1 MPARRLR
8 TLLTLAGVTLAYFV
22 AGRIG
27 LAVAFVNQSASAVWP
42 ASGVAVTA
50 TVLMGPMALP
60 AVAIGAFL
68 VNFTTSGH
76 VLASVFIAL
85 GNTLECIAATALIRG
100 SGRRVAFDR
109 AADILR
115 FAVSALIAATI
126 AATVGT
132 ATLEVVDLASAAS
145 AYMIW
150 LTWWLGD
157 ATGIVMLVPMCVL
170 WAVPRPR
177 TERAQ
182 AEELALVASVVVVL
196 VAVFG
201 IAQARIRDLP
211 YAFFMVPLLLW
222 SAFRFG
228 TRATAM
234 LAVIEWIIAT
244 YRVLNNYGP
253 ISFRDPVIS
262 LVLVQT
268 LVALFGVLMLS
279 VAAEVSR
286 ARRAELELHAF
297 NETLERRVA
306 ERTEELTREHD
317 RFVEAQAVAHV
328 GSWEWDVVTDR
339 LWWSAEM
346 CRVFGVTDPPANY
359 EDYLLVVHPDDR
371 GLTDAEVRR
380 AAEERRPFA
389 FEQRIVR
396 PDGEVRVLQARGR
409 GEFDSSNRLV
419 RMIGI
424 GHDITEQKHAEEE
437 RAQLIHEQAARRE
450 AEEQNQAKDAF
461 LATLSHELRT
471 PLNAALGWTH
481 ILRRSI
487 GDGPGARAV
496 QTVYRN
502 LLLQAQL
509 VSDILDVS
517 RIAKGRLPLEIE
529 TVDLGPVVESA
540 IDMVREPA
548 SARQVAIDVRT
559 SGAPLVTGDSR
570 RLQQV
575 VWNLLSNAVKFAAER
590 GRVVVSIVETD
601 CVELTVEDDGPGIAP
616 EFLPH
621 VFEQFRQADGSVTRE
636 HGGLGLGL
644 AIAHHI
650 VELHHGTIAVSNR
663 SEGGA
668 VFVVRLP
675 RAGMPAVDANA
686 EGVRDQLSLG
696 ARTSTGMLSGP
707 RH

>member
-1 MPARRLR
+1 
-8 TLLTLAGVTLAYFV
+8 V

-27 LAVAFVNQSASAVWP
+27 LGLAFVNQSASAVWP

-50 TVLMGPMALP
+50 TVLIGPVALP

-68 VNFTTSGH
+68 VNVTTSGH
-76 VLASVFIAL
+76 FLASAFIAL
-85 GNTLECIAATALIRG
+85 GNTLECIAAAALIRG
-100 SGRRVAFDR
+100 SGRRVALDR

-115 FAVSALIAATI
+115 FSVSAMIAATI
-126 AATVGT
+126 AASVGT
-132 ATLEVVDLASAAS
+132 LALQVFDLATSGS

-157 ATGIVMLVPMCVL
+157 ATGIVLLVPMCVL
-170 WAVPRPR
+170 WAAPRPR
-177 TERAQ
+177 TERAR
-182 AEELALVASVVVVL
+182 AEEIALVASVLIVL
-196 VAVFG
+196 FAVFG
-201 IAQARIRDLP
+201 ISEARLRDLP
-211 YAFFMVPLLLW
+211 YAFFMVPILLW

-228 TRATAM
+228 TRATAT
-234 LAVIEWIIAT
+234 LAVIVSIIAT
-244 YRVLNNYGP
+244 YRALHNFGP
-253 ISFRDPVIS
+253 VSFGDPVVS
-262 LVLVQT
+262 LVVVQT

-279 VAAEVSR
+279 VSAEVTM
-286 ARRAELELHAF
+286 ARRSELEIRAL

-328 GSWEWDVVTDR
+328 GSWEWDVVADT

-346 CRVFGVTDPPANY
+346 CRVFGMTRAPANY
-359 EDYLLVVHPDDR
+359 QDYLLVVHPDDR
-371 GLTDAEVRR
+371 ELTDAEVRR

-409 GEFDSSNRLV
+409 AEFDASNRLV
-419 RMIGI
+419 RMMGI
-424 GHDITEQKHAEEE
+424 GHDITEQKQAEEE
-437 RAQLIHEQAARRE
+437 RAQLSHEQAARRE

-517 RIAKGRLPLEIE
+517 RIANGRLPLEIE
-529 TVDLGPVVESA
+529 TVDLGPVVDSA

-548 SARQVAIDVRT
+548 NAKQVTIDVHS

-590 GRVVVSIVETD
+590 GRVAVSIAETA

-650 VELHHGTIAVSNR
+650 VQLHHGTIAVSNR
-663 SEGGA
+663 PEGGA

-675 RAGMPAVDANA
+675 RAGMAAVGGNEQEPAAPY
-686 EGVRDQLSLG
+686 E
-696 ARTSTGMLSGP
+696 STVPASEQAL
-707 RH
+707 

>member
-8 TLLTLAGVTLAYFV
+8 TLLALAGVTLVYFV

-27 LAVAFVNQSASAVWP
+27 LALAFVNQSASAVWP

-50 TVLMGPMALP
+50 AVLMGPAALP
-60 AVAIGAFL
+60 AVAIGAFF
-68 VNFTTSGH
+68 VNFSTSGH
-76 VLASVFIAL
+76 LLGSVFIAL
-85 GNTLECIAATALIRG
+85 GNTLECVAAAALTRRLGRG
-100 SGRRVAFDR
+100 IVLER

-115 FAVSALIAATI
+115 FAVSALIASTI
-126 AATVGT
+126 AASIGT
-132 ATLEVVDLASAAS
+132 ATLEVLGRASSASAA
-145 AYMIW
+145 MVW

-157 ATGIVMLVPMCVL
+157 ATGIVILVPACAL
-170 WAVPRPR
+170 WAVPLPR
-177 TERAQ
+177 TQRAR
-182 AEELALVASVVVVL
+182 AEELALVASAMIIL
-196 VAVFG
+196 VGVFG
-201 IAQARIRDLP
+201 TTDPRIRDLP
-211 YAFFMVPLLLW
+211 YAFFMAPILLW
-222 SAFRFG
+222 SALRFR
-228 TRATAM
+228 TRTTAA
-234 LAVIEWIIAT
+234 LAVIESIIAT
-244 YRVLNNYGP
+244 YRVLHNEGP
-253 ISFRDPVIS
+253 VSFGDPVVS
-262 LVLVQT
+262 LVVVQT
-268 LVALFGVLMLS
+268 MVALFSVLMLS
-279 VAAEVSR
+279 VAAEVSM
-286 ARRAELELHAF
+286 ARRTELQIHAL

-328 GSWEWDVVTDR
+328 GSWEWDVVADT

-346 CRVFGVTDPPANY
+346 CRIFGVTTPPANY
-359 EDYLLVVHPDDR
+359 QEYLSVVHPDDR
-371 GLTDAEVRR
+371 GWTDVDVRR
-380 AAEERRPFA
+380 AAEDRRPFA
-389 FEQRIVR
+389 FQHRIMR
-396 PDGEVRVLQARGR
+396 PDGEIRVLQARGR
-409 GEFDSSNRLV
+409 VEFDASNRLV
-419 RMIGI
+419 RMMGI
-424 GHDITEQKHAEEE
+424 GHDITEQKQAEEE
-437 RAQLIHEQAARRE
+437 RAQLIREQAARRE

-487 GDGPGARAV
+487 GDGPDARAV

-529 TVDLGPVVESA
+529 TVDLGPIVESA

-548 SARQVAIDVRT
+548 NAKQVTIDVHT

-575 VWNLLSNAVKFAAER
+575 VWNLLSNAVKFAADR
-590 GRVVVSIVETD
+590 GRVVVSIAEID
-601 CVELTVEDDGPGIAP
+601 RVELKVEDDGPGIAP

-644 AIAHHI
+644 AIARHI
-650 VELHHGTIAVSNR
+650 VQVHRGTIVVSNR
-663 SEGGA
+663 PEGGA

-675 RAGMPAVDANA
+675 RAGMLTVNADAAGHPEMPYASTAPAS
-686 EGVRDQLSLG
+686 DQ
-696 ARTSTGMLSGP
+696 ML
-707 RH
+707 

>member
-1 MPARRLR
+1 MPVRRLS

-27 LAVAFVNQSASAVWP
+27 LALAFVNQSTSAVWP
-42 ASGVAVTA
+42 ASGVAVAA
-50 TVLMGPMALP
+50 TLLMGPVALP

-68 VNFTTSGH
+68 VNVTTTGD
-76 VLASVFIAL
+76 VLASIIIAL
-85 GNTLECIAATALIRG
+85 GNTLECIAAAALTRG
-100 SGRRVAFDR
+100 SGRLVVLDR
-109 AADILR
+109 AAHILR
-115 FAVSALIAATI
+115 FAASAMIAATI
-126 AATVGT
+126 AASVGT
-132 ATLEVVDLASAAS
+132 LTLQVFGLAGSSSAS
-145 AYMIW
+145 LIW
-150 LTWWLGD
+150 VTWWLGD
-157 ATGIVMLVPMCVL
+157 AIGMVMLVPMCVL
-170 WAVPRPR
+170 WAAPRTR
-177 TERAQ
+177 TERAR
-182 AEELALVASVVVVL
+182 AEELALVASVVIVL

-201 IAQARIRDLP
+201 INDARIRDLP
-211 YAFFMVPLLLW
+211 YAFIMVPVLLW

-228 TRATAM
+228 PRATAT
-234 LAVIEWIIAT
+234 LSVIVAIIAT
-244 YRVLNNYGP
+244 YRVIHNFGP
-253 ISFRDPVIS
+253 ISFGNPVIS
-262 LVLVQT
+262 LVVIQT

-279 VAAEVSR
+279 VSAELTM
-286 ARRAELELHAF
+286 ARRAELEIHAL

-317 RFVEAQAVAHV
+317 RFAEAQAVAHV
-328 GSWEWDVVTDR
+328 GSWEWDVVADT

-346 CRVFGVTDPPANY
+346 CRVFGVTNPPANY
-359 EDYLLVVHPDDR
+359 QDYLLVVHPDDR
-371 GLTDAEVRR
+371 ELTNSEVRR
-380 AAEERRPFA
+380 AVEERRPFA
-389 FEQRIVR
+389 IEQRIVR
-396 PDGEVRVLQARGR
+396 ADGEVRVLQARGR
-409 GEFDSSNRLV
+409 AEFDSSNRLV
-419 RMIGI
+419 RMMGI
-424 GHDITEQKHAEEE
+424 GHDITEQKQAEEE
-437 RAQLIHEQAARRE
+437 RTQLIHEQAARRE

-487 GDGPGARAV
+487 GEGPGARAV

-529 TVDLGPVVESA
+529 TVDLGPIVESA

-590 GRVVVSIVETD
+590 GRVAVSIVETD

-675 RAGMPAVDANA
+675 RAGMPTLDANA
-686 EGVRDQLSLG
+686 EEARDQLSLG

>member
-1 MPARRLR
+1 MPASRLR

-22 AGRIG
+22 AGRVG
-27 LAVAFVNQSASAVWP
+27 LALAFVNQSASAVWP

-50 TVLMGPMALP
+50 TLLMGPAALP
-60 AVAIGAFL
+60 AVAIGAFF
-68 VNFTTSGH
+68 VNVTTSGH
-76 VLASVFIAL
+76 LLASVFIAL
-85 GNTLECIAATALIRG
+85 GNTLECIAAVALTRG
-100 SGRRVAFDR
+100 SGRRVALDR

-115 FAVSALIAATI
+115 FAVSAMIAATI
-126 AATVGT
+126 AASVGT
-132 ATLEVVDLASAAS
+132 LTLEVFDLATSSSAS
-145 AYMIW
+145 MVW

-157 ATGIVMLVPMCVL
+157 AAGIVMLVPMCVL
-170 WAVPRPR
+170 WAAPRLR
-177 TERAQ
+177 TERSR
-182 AEELALVASVVVVL
+182 AEEIALAVSVVVVL
-196 VAVFG
+196 IGVFT
-201 IAQARIRDLP
+201 IPEPRIRGVP
-211 YAFFMVPLLLW
+211 YGFVMVPILLW

-228 TRATAM
+228 TRVTAT
-234 LAVIEWIIAT
+234 LAVIESIIAT

-253 ISFRDPVIS
+253 ITFGD
-262 LVLVQT
+262 LVVALVVVQT
-268 LVALFGVLMLS
+268 LIALFGVLMLS

-286 ARRAELELHAF
+286 ARRTELEILAL

-306 ERTEELTREHD
+306 ERTEALTREHD

-328 GSWEWDVVTDR
+328 GSWEWDVVADT

-346 CRVFGVTDPPANY
+346 CRVFGVTGPPANY
-359 EDYLLVVHPDDR
+359 QDYLLVVHPDDR

-380 AAEERRPFA
+380 AAAERRPFA
-389 FEQRIVR
+389 FEQRILR
-396 PDGEVRVLQARGR
+396 SDGEVRVLQARGR
-409 GEFDSSNRLV
+409 AEFDSSNRLV
-419 RMIGI
+419 RMMGI
-424 GHDITEQKHAEEE
+424 GHDITEQKQAEEE
-437 RAQLIHEQAARRE
+437 RTQLIHEQAARRE

-529 TVDLGPVVESA
+529 TVDLGPIVESA
-540 IDMVREPA
+540 IDMVRDPA
-548 SARQVAIDVRT
+548 NAKQVSIDVQT
-559 SGAPLVTGDSR
+559 TGVPLVTGDSR

-590 GRVVVSIVETD
+590 GRVAVAIAETD
-601 CVELTVEDDGPGIAP
+601 CVELRVEDDGPGIAP

-650 VELHHGTIAVSNR
+650 VHLHHGTIVVSNR
-663 SEGGA
+663 PEGGA

-675 RAGMPAVDANA
+675 RAGMLTADAYA
-686 EGVRDQLSLG
+686 AGQLEMPYAST
-696 ARTSTGMLSGP
+696 APTSDHI
-707 RH
+707 R